1 MPSSAPSTDRPA
13 DAPTAVPASA
23 AVVAETPGI
32 NAWRAFLQAHA
43 RVTRRLDEELQASHG
58 LSLAE
63 YDALLQVAHAPG
75 RRIRMNVLADRVILS
90 RSGITRL
97 VDRLEAA
104 GSVERS
110 ACASDARG
118 QEAVLTP
125 AGLSRLRAAA
135 RTHLDGVQRYFLDR
149 LDDRDLAGLEESL
162 GRVADPLGP
171 GRAGS
176 PSATPGDGDAGT
188 ESDEHGGVAAT
199 AQPDAR
205 SVDAATP
212 GADARSVD
220 APDTRG
226 ADAAAPHADSR
237 RAVAATPDVP
247 TVRGDRAP

>member
-1 MPSSAPSTDRPA
+1 MSSTSAPSPAGPA

-43 RVTRRLDEELQASHG
+43 RVTRRLDEELQAAHG

-110 ACASDARG
+110 ACLSDARG
-118 QEAVLTP
+118 QEAVLTS

-135 RTHLDGVQRYFLDR
+135 RTHLDGVHRYFLDR
-149 LDDRDLAGLEESL
+149 LEAADLAGLEESL
-162 GRVADPLGP
+162 GRVAGPLAP
-171 GRAGS
+171 GRGSADSAAAVPNEDAPANEPTAGS
-176 PSATPGDGDAGT
+176 AMGR
-188 ESDEHGGVAAT
+188 E
-199 AQPDAR
+199 
-205 SVDAATP
+205 
-212 GADARSVD
+212 
-220 APDTRG
+220 
-226 ADAAAPHADSR
+226 
-237 RAVAATPDVP
+237 
-247 TVRGDRAP
+247 

>member
-1 MPSSAPSTDRPA
+1 MPSPSSAPSTVRSSE
-13 DAPTAVPASA
+13 APTAVPASA
-23 AVVAETPGI
+23 AVVAESPGI

-43 RVTRRLDEELQASHG
+43 RVTRRLDEELQAAHG

-110 ACASDARG
+110 ACLSDARG
-118 QEAVLTP
+118 QEAVLTA

-135 RTHLDGVQRYFLDR
+135 KTHLDGVQRYFLDR
-149 LDDRDLAGLEESL
+149 LDEGDLTNLEQCL

-171 GRAGS
+171 AGAGR
-176 PSATPGDGDAGT
+176 
-188 ESDEHGGVAAT
+188 
-199 AQPDAR
+199 
-205 SVDAATP
+205 
-212 GADARSVD
+212 
-220 APDTRG
+220 
-226 ADAAAPHADSR
+226 DAAASDAEPEPGTEATDRTVMPDGVGPLEPSAPSR
-237 RAVAATPDVP
+237 A
-247 TVRGDRAP
+247 G

>member
-1 MPSSAPSTDRPA
+1 MPSSSAPSTARPA

-43 RVTRRLDEELQASHG
+43 RVTRRLDEELQAAHG

-110 ACASDARG
+110 ACLSDARG

-125 AGLSRLRAAA
+125 EGLSRLRAAA
-135 RTHLDGVQRYFLDR
+135 KTHLDGVHRYFLDR
-149 LDDRDLAGLEESL
+149 LDDRDLTNLEESL

-171 GRAGS
+171 GRAGTGS
-176 PSATPGDGDAGT
+176 G
-188 ESDEHGGVAAT
+188 
-199 AQPDAR
+199 AQD
-205 SVDAATP
+205 
-212 GADARSVD
+212 ADAPRGAEAETS
-220 APDTRG
+220 DTR
-226 ADAAAPHADSR
+226 DAQSAASR
-237 RAVAATPDVP
+237 SS
-247 TVRGDRAP
+247 